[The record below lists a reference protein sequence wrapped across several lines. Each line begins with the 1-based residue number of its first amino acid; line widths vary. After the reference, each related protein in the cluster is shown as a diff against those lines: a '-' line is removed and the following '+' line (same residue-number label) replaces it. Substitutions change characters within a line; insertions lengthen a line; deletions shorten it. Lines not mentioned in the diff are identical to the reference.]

1 MQDAKKDGF
10 ENFGKWDVRARKR
23 EVSVFTL
30 RGFEPCVAKE
40 TCGDIVGLEF
50 GPKALVDDGVE
61 VLVRHKR
68 ADYIENN
75 VLRSGHDSQRRW

>member
-1 MQDAKKDGF
+1 MQDAEKDGF
-10 ENFGKWDVRARKR
+10 ENLGKWDVRARKW
-23 EVSVFTL
+23 EVCVFTL
-30 RGFEPCVAKE
+30 CRFELCVTKE

-68 ADYIENN
+68 ADYIEDD
-75 VLRSGHDSQRRW
+75 VLRF